1 MPEHKYLF
9 EKLGRIPYNEFSEIN
24 TADMPS
30 SDYMWHCW
38 MHDEFKKVRE
48 EWEKKI
54 KNTKNS

>member
-1 MPEHKYLF
+1 
-9 EKLGRIPYNEFSEIN
+9 
-24 TADMPS
+24 MPS